1 MDQLLDQKKLR
12 EEEFIINMGPQHPS
26 THGVLRLLLKMDGEY
41 IRELRPYVGYLHRS
55 IEKIAENRTYNQFMP
70 YTDRIDYLASMSAN
84 QAWAMAI
91 EKLAGIE
98 VPERAEYLRVI
109 MTELNR
115 IASHLLYLG
124 IMALDLGAI
133 TPFLYTFREREQA
146 LDLFEMTCGQRLTYH
161 YIRIGGVARDILPE
175 FDKAC
180 RAFLKDF
187 RQKVQDYEAILTEN
201 PIFLGRTKGVGI
213 LPLDLAKN
221 AGASGPTIR
230 GSNFAWDIRK
240 AEPYSV
246 YNKLDF
252 KVPTGKNGDVWDRYM
267 VRIEEFRQSCNLV
280 EQALDGLP
288 EGDTVRTKL
297 PAVLKPP
304 KGEVFSRIEAP
315 RGEMGYYVVSTGDKK
330 PYRVKIR
337 TASYGNLQVLA
348 PITIG
353 WKIADLVAIFG
364 SLDVIL
370 PEVDR

>member
-1 MDQLLDQKKLR
+1 MDPILDIKELR
-12 EEEFIINMGPQHPS
+12 EQEFIVNMGPQHPS
-26 THGVLRLLLKMDGEY
+26 THGVLRLMLKMDGEF
-41 IRELRPYVGYLHRS
+41 IRAMTPHVGYLHRS

-70 YTDRIDYLASMSAN
+70 YTDRIDYCASMPCN
-84 QAWAMAI
+84 HAWAVAV
-91 EKLAGIE
+91 EKLAQIE

-109 MTELNR
+109 MVELNR

-124 IMALDLGAI
+124 IMSLDLGAI
-133 TPFLYTFREREQA
+133 TPFLYTFREREGV

-161 YIRIGGVARDILPE
+161 YIRIGGVARDIPPE
-175 FDKAC
+175 FDRTC
-180 RAFLKDF
+180 RAFLKNF
-187 RQKVQDYEAILTEN
+187 RQKIDDYEAILTQN

-213 LPLDLAKN
+213 LPLDLAKD

-230 GSNFAWDIRK
+230 GSNYEWDIRK
-240 AEPYSV
+240 VEPYSA
-246 YNKLDF
+246 YPKFDF
-252 KVPTGKNGDVWDRYM
+252 KIPTGKNGDVWDRYM
-267 VRIEEFRQSCNLV
+267 VRIEEFRQSCNIV

-288 EGDTVRTKL
+288 VGDTVRAKI

-315 RGEMGYYVVSTGDKK
+315 RGEMGYYIVSTGDKK

-337 TASYGNLQVLA
+337 TASFGNLQVLA

-364 SLDVIL
+364 SLDVVL